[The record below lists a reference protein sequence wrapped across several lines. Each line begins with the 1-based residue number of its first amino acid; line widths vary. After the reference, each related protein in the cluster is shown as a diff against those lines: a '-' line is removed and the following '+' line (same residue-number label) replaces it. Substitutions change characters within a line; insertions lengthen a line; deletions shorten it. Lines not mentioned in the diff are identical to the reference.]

1 MRKLVYHVVN
11 ILSMCGWILFVITVI
26 PGILAHNSYASEFY
40 FSVSQISISGALLL
54 SMAKTILKDGTQK
67 IERPGMWFF
76 ITLICVINSIGG
88 ILILL
93 RR

>member
-1 MRKLVYHVVN
+1 MRKLAYHIVN
-11 ILSMCGWILFVITVI
+11 VLSVCGWILFVMTVI
-26 PGILAHNSYASEFY
+26 PGLLALHSYASEFY

-54 SMAKTILKDGTQK
+54 SMVKTVLKDGTQK

-76 ITLICVINSIGG
+76 IALICVINGVGG